1 MDRARAAGESEATVM
16 RVLAKLAAA
25 VDRALHRED
34 MTGDGVCPVPT
45 TEIVDRVRWEIAA

>member
-1 MDRARAAGESEATVM
+1 M